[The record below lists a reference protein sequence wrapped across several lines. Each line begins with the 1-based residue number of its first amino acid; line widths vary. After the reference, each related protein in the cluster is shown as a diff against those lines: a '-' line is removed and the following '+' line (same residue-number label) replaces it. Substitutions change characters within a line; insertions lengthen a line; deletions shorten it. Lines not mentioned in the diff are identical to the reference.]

1 MNLDNLML
9 DDIIS
14 QDAEDNITQV
24 KLHGSSKK
32 DIAIIGMS
40 GKIGRANNLDE
51 FWHLL
56 KQGDTLSCQLSESRK
71 KDIEDYLNIQN
82 LQHLVSDS
90 DYLKESFLESI
101 DQFDNEFFSIAK
113 KEANLIDPN
122 QRLFLQSSWAALE
135 DAGYAGDSI
144 RGSQTGVFVGFSN
157 DFSYAYKNFIEIQ
170 MPEAPEVSVVGNI
183 KSIIAS
189 RIAYQLDLKGPSMM
203 IDTACSS
210 SLVAIH
216 QACRSLRQG
225 ECDMAIAGGVKIDF
239 IPVLRKEGSTVGVRD
254 IKDNFD
260 PDAISR
266 TFDDNCH
273 GMSVG
278 EGVISFI
285 LKPLSKAI
293 ADSDNIHAVIKG
305 SAINQDGQSIGIT
318 APNTSAQENLIKKAL
333 NDARISAEQ
342 VSYIEAHGTATRLGD
357 PIEVKGISNAFSAYS
372 NKKQFCAIGSVKSN
386 IGHLDNLAGAAGLAK
401 VVMSMKHQKL
411 PASLHFNKPNKS
423 IAFEQSP
430 VYVCDTNQE
439 WSDKEH
445 GVVAGI
451 NSFGL
456 SGTNCHVVVQSYET
470 GKVVDESSLE
480 PEGSHEPELFLISAQ
495 SKSQLLK
502 LISDY
507 LEFLPQTEVSLKNIS
522 YTAAVGRLHGRV
534 RLAIIAFSLESLIEQ
549 LMTYHLEQKTV
560 PEKIKLSEA
569 LDVSTLN
576 DIKTRYLSA
585 DSDQSKTASLQQL
598 SSAYIQG
605 ISIDWSKWFE
615 GRQCHRISLP
625 TYPFNQTRCWVDNNL
640 VTQKLVND
648 QTNAAAKK
656 QLHPLLNYSLLD
668 SMAIQAYSSELSAET
683 HWELADHKVK
693 NVYVLPGTC
702 YVEMMLQATRR
713 LAKHYP
719 GKTLCFEKISFL
731 SPFTTM
737 GREVKRLDVQVIY
750 SAQAVK
756 IVIASPLSASAN
768 AAEIGDW
775 NIHAEAKLSWIEKTM
790 PATLDIKK
798 LINHLS
804 DELVFNQ
811 NDDLSRGLDIGERWN
826 SSVQKAWSNNA
837 SSEYLVYLSLDKKF
851 YAEKETYYYHPA
863 LLDTAIN
870 AANHLVDEDSL
881 FLPLSYDDFSVY
893 QQLPLDFYVH
903 LKRLETGS
911 DDIAKFRVQLVDLQ
925 GTVVAQ
931 VKEYIIKRVPET
943 ELFAQGEA
951 SSAISAFALE
961 LKADASFDLTHAIE
975 NKKEPLLIFHYGE
988 AKQKLLIQAIESQG
1002 FNVLDINFSE
1012 NDLSDELASEI
1023 TKKSFTGAVVLPQSE
1038 STYPVVQLKNNIQ
1051 NLATISKFVVKQKI
1065 ALSQGLLVVTE
1076 GAFIIEERTTSN
1088 RPDTTSTRPGN
1099 ASLAALTRI
1108 SAMENPH
1115 INIRCLDNGQET
1127 QAHDVL
1133 LALNNKPKGNALIS
1147 RGKQVYQESLRALKL
1162 QSVESFPLSEQ
1173 GAYIITGGTGGLG
1186 LALAKTL
1193 LEQMPVNLI
1202 LLGSQ
1207 DLPEKHLWQKTL
1219 AESQDEKLKT
1229 KLEKLIELDELDG
1242 SLEYHATPL
1251 SEKSQLEELL
1261 IQIRLQYGKVNG
1273 VVHAA
1278 GKAGDGFLIHKS
1290 AQELDSVI
1298 SAKVDA
1304 AWYLHELTL
1313 TDELDFFVMYSSVAT
1328 SLRSPGQSD
1337 YTAANAYLD
1346 SLAYLRRS
1354 MQLPALSIAWPAWR
1368 EVGIAVEYN
1377 AVNEAEFFAPINNQ
1391 QALNLLK
1398 SAIHYQQE
1406 LPPAIVL
1413 APLNQSAKLNDLE
1426 QLDILPSSE
1435 LVEHINSQVQSS
1447 DERSNGEQTKVA
1459 ITSIDD
1465 PDEIDLMVAQT
1476 WGRVL
1481 GVTEIDVD
1489 DVFNDLGGNSILTTQ
1504 MYRDFDNQHPEAVDM
1519 ADLFTYTTIR
1529 SQAEHFRKYL
1539 GLTKKG
1545 EDTKIMDHRII
1556 NEPDMDEVLARL
1568 ARGDISTEE
1577 AQALL

>member
-1 MNLDNLML
+1 MNLNNLIL
-9 DDIIS
+9 DDILC
-14 QDAEDNITQV
+14 QDGEDNITQV
-24 KLHGSSKK
+24 KQNVSSIK

-40 GKIGRANNLDE
+40 GKIGRADSLTD
-51 FWHLL
+51 FWRLL
-56 KQGDTLSCQLSESRK
+56 EQGDTLSCQLPESRK
-71 KDIEDYLNIQN
+71 KDIEDYLHAQN
-82 LQHLVSDS
+82 LQHLVSNG
-90 DYLKESFLESI
+90 DYLKESFLENI

-113 KEANLIDPN
+113 KEADLIDPN

-239 IPVLRKEGSTVGVRD
+239 IPVLRKEGSTVGVKD

-260 PDAISR
+260 PDSISR
-266 TFDDNCH
+266 TFDDDCH

-293 ADSDNIHAVIKG
+293 ADADNIHAVIKG

-318 APNTSAQENLIKKAL
+318 APNTNAQENLIKKAL

-401 VVMSMKHQKL
+401 VIMSMKHQKL

-430 VYVCDTNQE
+430 VYVCDSNQE
-439 WSDKEH
+439 WSNKNQDLI
-445 GVVAGI
+445 AGI

-456 SGTNCHVVVQSYET
+456 SGTNCHVLVQSYQTEKAIDAT
-470 GKVVDESSLE
+470 ILTS
-480 PEGSHEPELFLISAQ
+480 EGLDPELFLISAQ
-495 SKSQLLK
+495 SKSQLLR

-507 LEFLPQTEVSLKNIS
+507 LEFLPQTKMSLKDIS
-522 YTAAVGRLHGRV
+522 YTAAVGRLHGRC
-534 RLAIIAFSLESLIEQ
+534 RLAIIALSLESLIEQ
-549 LMTYHLEQKTV
+549 LISFHDQQNAL

-576 DIKTRYLSA
+576 DIKKTFLSA
-585 DSDQSKTASLQQL
+585 TSNQNKTEILQQL
-598 SSAYIQG
+598 SNAYMQG
-605 ISIDWSKWFE
+605 IGIDWSHWFA
-615 GRQCHRISLP
+615 GRQCYRVSLP
-625 TYPFNQTRCWVDNNL
+625 TYPFNQTRCWVEDNHA
-640 VTQKLVND
+640 TQRLATG
-648 QTNAAAKK
+648 QTYAAAKK
-656 QLHPLLNYSLLD
+656 LMHPLLNYSLLD
-668 SMAIQAYSSELSAET
+668 SMAMQAYSSELSAVT

-702 YVEMMLQATRR
+702 YVEMMLQATRQ
-713 LAKHYP
+713 LAKDHP
-719 GKTLCFEKISFL
+719 SKTLCFEKISFL

-737 GREVKRLDVQVIY
+737 GNEVKRLDVQLIF
-750 SAQAVK
+750 SSQAVK
-756 IVIASPLSASAN
+756 ILIASPLSASAN
-768 AAEIGDW
+768 AAQKDDW
-775 NIHAEAKLSWIEKTM
+775 NIHAEAKFSWIEKTQ
-790 PATLDIKK
+790 PKGLD
-798 LINHLS
+798 LNNLMNYLS

-811 NDDLSRGLDIGERWN
+811 SDDLSRGLDIGERWN
-826 SSVQKAWSNNA
+826 SSVQKAWCNKA

-870 AANHLVDEDSL
+870 AANHLVHDDSL
-881 FLPLSYDDFSVY
+881 FLPLSYEDFSVY

-903 LKRLETGS
+903 LKQLETGS
-911 DDIAKFRVQLVDLQ
+911 DDIAKFRIQLVDVQ
-925 GTVVAQ
+925 GAVVAE
-931 VKEYIIKRVPET
+931 VKEYTIKRVPET
-943 ELFAQGEA
+943 EIFAQGEA

-961 LKADASFDLTHAIE
+961 LKADASVDLAVAIE
-975 NKKEPLLIFHYGE
+975 NKNQPLLIFHYGE
-988 AKQKLLIQAIESQG
+988 AKQNLLIQDIQQQG
-1002 FNVLDINFSE
+1002 FNLLGINLAERGLSGDFASDIANM
-1012 NDLSDELASEI
+1012 
-1023 TKKSFTGAVVLPQSE
+1023 SFTAAVVLPQSE
-1038 STYPVVQLKNNIQ
+1038 SSDSVVQLKNNIQ
-1051 NLATISKFVVKQKI
+1051 NLAKISQHIVTQKI
-1065 ALSQGLLVVTE
+1065 ALSKGLLVVTE
-1076 GAFIIEERTTSN
+1076 DAFTIAEPTPSN
-1088 RPDTTSTRPGN
+1088 HSDTTSTCPSS

-1108 SAMENPH
+1108 TAMENPH
-1115 INIRCLDNGQET
+1115 LNIRCLDIGQDT
-1127 QAHDVL
+1127 QANDLL
-1133 LALNNKPKGNALIS
+1133 LALNAQTKGNALIS
-1147 RGKQVYQESLRALKL
+1147 RGKQGYRENLRALKL
-1162 QSVESFPLSEQ
+1162 PSFEHFPLSEK
-1173 GAYIITGGTGGLG
+1173 GAYLITGGTGGLG
-1186 LALAKTL
+1186 LALAKSL
-1193 LEQMPVNLI
+1193 LEQTPVNLV
-1202 LLGSQ
+1202 LLGSKE
-1207 DLPEKHLWQKTL
+1207 LPEKHLWHKTL
-1219 AESQDEKLKT
+1219 AESEDEKLKT
-1229 KLEKLIELDELDG
+1229 KLEKLIELDALDG
-1242 SLEYHATPL
+1242 SIEYYATPL
-1251 SEKSQLEELL
+1251 SERSQLEERLT
-1261 IQIRLQYGKVNG
+1261 QIRQQFGKVNG

-1290 AQELDSVI
+1290 AEELDSVI

-1328 SLRSPGQSD
+1328 SLRSAGQSD

-1346 SLAYLRRS
+1346 SLAYLRRG

-1398 SAIHYQQE
+1398 SAIHYQQK

-1413 APLNQSAKLNDLE
+1413 APLNQSAKLSDLE
-1426 QLDILPSSE
+1426 QLDILPSAE
-1435 LVEHINSQVQSS
+1435 LAKHINAQVQSL
-1447 DERSNGEQTKVA
+1447 DEKINGEQSNVVM
-1459 ITSIDD
+1459 TSIDD

-1519 ADLFTYTTIR
+1519 ADLFTHTTIR

-1539 GLTKKG
+1539 GLAKTNN
-1545 EDTKIMDHRII
+1545 DVVSIDHRVT